1 MSFIAAI
8 LLLNLDEAD
17 AFIVFANLVNR
28 PLLAAFYRVH
38 REEYSGKLDFI
49 EISQV
54 DTAAMS
60 QNYSIFSAHLASHLP
75 RLARSV
81 QLQEESI

>member
-1 MSFIAAI
+1 MCATDQTLVMFRYKPKHENKKNAQSASINIGCVQGMSFIAAI

-38 REEYSGKLDFI
+38 
-49 EISQV
+49 
-54 DTAAMS
+54 
-60 QNYSIFSAHLASHLP
+60 
-75 RLARSV
+75 
-81 QLQEESI
+81 